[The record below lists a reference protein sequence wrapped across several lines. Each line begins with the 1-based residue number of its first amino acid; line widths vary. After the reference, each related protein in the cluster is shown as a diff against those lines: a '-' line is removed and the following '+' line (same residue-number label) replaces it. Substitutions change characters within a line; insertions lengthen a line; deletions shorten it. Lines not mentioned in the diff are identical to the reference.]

1 MKIIIKTINNKDIK
15 ERNLKVLQKY
25 LENEI

>member
-1 MKIIIKTINNKDIK
+1 MKIIIKTINNKDAK

-25 LENEI
+25 LEKEE